1 MNPHQLYDFAKI
13 EIPSITCFFV
23 DKQQVDVVLKFLI
36 SRCENARQFRGSR
49 KKHQF
54 ISSGGNILMS
64 WVSGVDFQISNLIE
78 DPPGSVNIEVI
89 PQKFYACHYE
99 NNWYFGI
106 ANYVSI
112 ENNDVNE
119 KFMHPKGPA
128 SIFFG
133 PVRMRFA
140 GFLLKILYVKW
151 IFQRPVLLDDFM
163 FLKKLI
169 SRGYSWFLCF
179 INIFYAISFFV

>member
-23 DKQQVDVVLKFLI
+23 VKQQVDVVLKFLI

-179 INIFYAISFFV
+179 INIFLCY